1 MTRRI
6 ERKCWAESLCVE
18 PSGQKCCAEGSTP
31 FPNLGFFYGKRLF
44 FIIEEATQTSILCR
58 ETLAPEAAPPMQIL
72 ARSNFERT
80 IRSLGPIPSNLQVIY
95 HQWWRTCSI
104 LEGDYGGVGR
114 GSVRGFMSRLFE
126 IRCQLPLVTQNT
138 PLNKGVSIMLA
149 PFHIVMV

>member
-72 ARSNFERT
+72 ARSNFERS

-95 HQWWRTCSI
+95 HQDHHLIQVVNALRSEQVLPSNMSI
-104 LEGDYGGVGR
+104 CHH
-114 GSVRGFMSRLFE
+114 M
-126 IRCQLPLVTQNT
+126 
-138 PLNKGVSIMLA
+138 
-149 PFHIVMV
+149 

>member
-6 ERKCWAESLCVE
+6 EQKCWAESLCVE

-95 HQWWRTCSI
+95 HPRLGALLVNDPKSGSGSLLVMSAALHTSI
-104 LEGDYGGVGR
+104 DRSTGR
-114 GSVRGFMSRLFE
+114 KRRL
-126 IRCQLPLVTQNT
+126 
-138 PLNKGVSIMLA
+138 
-149 PFHIVMV
+149 

>member
-58 ETLAPEAAPPMQIL
+58 ETLAPEAAPPMVVL
-72 ARSNFERT
+72 AKVGAFFGPRMSLFLKVRT
-80 IRSLGPIPSNLQVIY
+80 LLKGGYSGSLAQ
-95 HQWWRTCSI
+95 
-104 LEGDYGGVGR
+104 E
-114 GSVRGFMSRLFE
+114 
-126 IRCQLPLVTQNT
+126 
-138 PLNKGVSIMLA
+138 
-149 PFHIVMV
+149 

>member
-95 HQWWRTCSI
+95 QNLGPTYQQQFMVNDPKDRTKM
-104 LEGDYGGVGR
+104 LGR
-114 GSVRGFMSRLFE
+114 E
-126 IRCQLPLVTQNT
+126 PLCRTFRSKV
-138 PLNKGVSIMLA
+138 LR
-149 PFHIVMV
+149 

>member
-6 ERKCWAESLCVE
+6 EQKCWAESLCVE

-95 HQWWRTCSI
+95 HPRLGALLVITFGDVCCSSHIDRSFYRKKKTFVEGSCKDESEASTCSA
-104 LEGDYGGVGR
+104 GG
-114 GSVRGFMSRLFE
+114 
-126 IRCQLPLVTQNT
+126 IRSNRY
-138 PLNKGVSIMLA
+138 
-149 PFHIVMV
+149 